1 MERKITVMSAEE
13 VLGSMIL
20 VLDEYPDLM
29 ERIKKNV
36 EDEDRY
42 SLGEILAQYYYD
54 GNEIE
59 NIEMLNVQT
68 VRFLNLPENRAWFV
82 STWRHEHVENL

>member
-36 EDEDRY
+36 EDKDGY

-54 GNEIE
+54 GKKIVDV
-59 NIEMLNVQT
+59 EMLDEQT
-68 VRFLNLPENRAWFV
+68 IEFLNLPENKPWFI
-82 STWRHEHVENL
+82 STFNNEYVENL

>member
-36 EDEDRY
+36 EDEDGY

-68 VRFLNLPENRAWFV
+68 VRFLNLPENRSWFV
-82 STWRHEHVENL
+82 STWRHEYVENL

>member
-36 EDEDRY
+36 EDEDGY

-54 GNEIE
+54 GKKIVDV
-59 NIEMLNVQT
+59 EMLDEQT
-68 VRFLNLPENRAWFV
+68 IEFLNLPENKPWFI
-82 STWRHEHVENL
+82 STFNNEYVENL

>member
-20 VLDEYPDLM
+20 ILDEYPDLM
-29 ERIKKNV
+29 ERIKKNE
-36 EDEDRY
+36 EDEDGY
-42 SLGEILAQYYYD
+42 SLDTILAQYYYD

-68 VRFLNLPENRAWFV
+68 VRFLNLPENRSWFV
-82 STWRHEHVENL
+82 STWRHEYVENL

>member
-29 ERIKKNV
+29 EKIKKN
-36 EDEDRY
+36 EDEY
-42 SLGEILAQYYYD
+42 NLGEILAQYYYD

-68 VRFLNLPENRAWFV
+68 VRFLNLPENRSWFV
-82 STWRHEHVENL
+82 STWRHEYVENL

>member
-36 EDEDRY
+36 EDEDGY
-42 SLGEILAQYYYD
+42 NLGEILAQYYYD

-59 NIEMLNVQT
+59 NIEMLNTQT
-68 VRFLNLPENRAWFV
+68 VRFLNLPENRSWFI
-82 STWRHEHVENL
+82 STWRHEYVENL

>member
-36 EDEDRY
+36 EDEDGY

-68 VRFLNLPENRAWFV
+68 VRFLNLPESRSWFV
-82 STWRHEHVENL
+82 STWRHEYVENL

>member
-36 EDEDRY
+36 EDEDGY

-82 STWRHEHVENL
+82 STWRHEYVENL

>member
-29 ERIKKNV
+29 ERIKKNE
-36 EDEDRY
+36 EDEDGY
-42 SLGEILAQYYYD
+42 SLDTILAQYYYD

-68 VRFLNLPENRAWFV
+68 VRFLNLPENRSWFV
-82 STWRHEHVENL
+82 STWRHEYVENL

>member
-29 ERIKKNV
+29 ERIKKN
-36 EDEDRY
+36 EK
-42 SLGEILAQYYYD
+42 L
-54 GNEIE
+54 
-59 NIEMLNVQT
+59 
-68 VRFLNLPENRAWFV
+68 
-82 STWRHEHVENL
+82 